1 MREIEEQLIKH
12 EGLRQKPYED
22 TVGKLTIGIGRN
34 LEDKGITK
42 DEAIYLLKN
51 DIIES
56 KMDLINYDWFN
67 KLSDNRKNVLIDMRI
82 NLGLGGLLSFKKMIK
97 ALKENNFEEAANEME
112 NSKWYHQV
120 GRRSDHLV
128 QMMKENKSLKGVI

>member
-1 MREIEEQLIKH
+1 
-12 EGLRQKPYED
+12 
-22 TVGKLTIGIGRN
+22 
-34 LEDKGITK
+34 
-42 DEAIYLLKN
+42 
-51 DIIES
+51 
-56 KMDLINYDWFN
+56 
-67 KLSDNRKNVLIDMRI
+67 MRI